1 MSSSLHS
8 ARVNAMRYEAKGVV
22 SCELQLEVDTYMP
35 FEPGAHIDIQLP
47 NGLMRSYSLCN
58 SSNDCRIYMVAIGR
72 DVASRGASVW
82 VHDKL
87 RVGDLLKISSPRN
100 NFPLHEDAVNS
111 VFIAGG
117 IGITP
122 IWCMVQRLQELG
134 RNWSLH
140 YASRNR
146 AHAAFLSQLQE
157 AAVKGVGTLH
167 LHFDDEFG
175 GPPDVAA
182 AIAAAS
188 KDAHFYCCG
197 PQPMMA
203 SFEKATTA
211 IPSERVHL
219 EYFQTTQKAST
230 DGGFELELVRSGL
243 VLKVAAGQSML
254 EVLLD
259 AGIDVPFS
267 CMDGI
272 CGSCETKVLEGVPD
286 HRDMVLSDSEKAI
299 GSKVMVCC
307 SGAKSSR
314 LVLEL

>member
-1 MSSSLHS
+1 LHS

-22 SCELQLEVDTYMP
+22 SCELQLEGDTYLP

-58 SSNDCRIYMVAIGR
+58 SSSESCIYVVAVGR

-82 VHDKL
+82 IHDKL

-146 AHAAFLSQLQE
+146 ACAAFLSQLQE
-157 AAVKGVGTLH
+157 AAAKGVGTLH

-203 SFEKATTA
+203 SFENAATA
-211 IPSERVHL
+211 IPSDRVHL
-219 EYFQTTQKAST
+219 EYFQTTQKSST
-230 DGGFELELVRSGL
+230 DGGFELELARSGL

-254 EVLLD
+254 EVLLN
-259 AGIDVPFS
+259 AGIDVPFA

-272 CGSCETKVLEGVPD
+272 CGSCETKVLEGIPD
-286 HRDMVLSDSEKAI
+286 HRDMVLTESEKAI
-299 GSKVMVCC
+299 GNKVMVCC